1 MEGQKL
7 KCFQK
12 FKKDKMNFWK
22 FRDEKGTP

>member
-7 KCFQK
+7 KFFQK